1 MNQPDAN
8 RTKTADGKIEPHY
21 AEKVPSLEQLVAQI
35 TPENR
40 HEETKWGPEQG
51 REKIEW

>member
-1 MNQPDAN
+1 MNQADAN
-8 RTKTADGKIEPHY
+8 RAKTADGKIESY
-21 AEKVPSLEQLVAQI
+21 YDEKIPSLEQLIAQI

-40 HEETKWGPEQG
+40 HEETDWGPEQG